1 MEAQHI
7 QHALWSSPLMPLAL
21 VITFVRASLG
31 PPRNPKSLFAQV
43 PVGQWE
49 LRMSYS
55 FSFRPEL
62 SPLLPAHPEP
72 RMILGGPD
80 QPQAKHSTG
89 DDKLTPAPMLSLSWA
104 IKRIVK
110 LNTKSTFSVD

>member
-7 QHALWSSPLMPLAL
+7 QHALWSSPPVLLAL
-21 VITFVRASLG
+21 VIISGRASLG

-55 FSFRPEL
+55 FIFRPEL
-62 SPLLPAHPEP
+62 SPLLPAHPEL
-72 RMILGGPD
+72 RMILGGPG
-80 QPQAKHSTG
+80 QPQAKHSAG
-89 DDKLTPAPMLSLSWA
+89 DG
-104 IKRIVK
+104 
-110 LNTKSTFSVD
+110 